1 MSQRKVCV
9 VVNSR
14 ANYGRI
20 KSFLRAASDHP
31 GLKLQLVVGASALLH
46 RFGKVIDIIRGDG
59 FEPQAVVHSIVDGE
73 TPVTMAKSVGLGTIE
88 LATHFDALKPD
99 VVLTVADRFE
109 TIATAIAAS
118 YMNIPVAHTQG
129 GEVTGSIDE
138 NVRHAITKLSHVHF
152 PATER
157 AREFLLRMGERE
169 DTIFVTGCPSIDV
182 LVENDLALPA
192 DIFARNRGVGADLDV
207 SKPYVMVLQHP
218 VTTEYGEGL
227 TQIEATLKA
236 VDRVGRQG
244 MQVIWLWP
252 NADAGSDDVAKGLRV
267 FRENNNPTYLHL
279 YRNFSPEDYARL
291 LNNAVCMIGNSS
303 SGLREAAFLGTPS
316 VNIGSRQRG
325 RDRARNVIDVPHN
338 ADDIYRAIERQIAN
352 GRYPRSLMFGD
363 GKLRQAHRRYAFPY
377 PARSREIAELS
388 TIARVHGRRRC
399 PNRVQVASARSMN
412 RSSATTKRSP
422 DLYFAAVALGRFY
435 A

>member
-138 NVRHAITKLSHVHF
+138 NVRHAITKLSHIHF

-236 VDRVGRQG
+236 VDRIGRQG

-325 RDRARNVIDVPHN
+325 RDRARNVIDVPHD

-363 GKLRQAHRRYAFPY
+363 GSSGKRIADILATAPLRLEKTLSYLDAEDERPSVKLR
-377 PARSREIAELS
+377 SM
-388 TIARVHGRRRC
+388 HG
-399 PNRVQVASARSMN
+399 
-412 RSSATTKRSP
+412 
-422 DLYFAAVALGRFY
+422 
-435 A
+435 

>member
-20 KSFLRAASDHP
+20 KSFLRAAMDHP
-31 GLKLQLVVGASALLH
+31 DLELQLIVGASALLY
-46 RFGKVIDIIRGDG
+46 RFGSAIDIIRGDG
-59 FEPQAVVHSIVDGE
+59 FEPQAIVHSVVDGE

-88 LATHFDALKPD
+88 LATHFEALKPD

-138 NVRHAITKLSHVHF
+138 NVRHAITKLSHIHF

-157 AREFLLRMGERE
+157 AREFLLRMGERP
-169 DTIFVTGCPSIDV
+169 DTIHVAGCPSIDV
-182 LVENDLALPA
+182 LVENDLALPK
-192 DIFARNRGVGADLDV
+192 DIFARNKGVGADLDI
-207 SKPYVMVLQHP
+207 SKPYVMVMQHP

-236 VDRVGRQG
+236 VDRIGRQG

-267 FRENNNPTYLHL
+267 FRENNDPDYLHL
-279 YRNFSPEDYARL
+279 YRNFSHEDYARL

-303 SGLREAAFLGTPS
+303 SGLREAAYLGTPS
-316 VNIGSRQRG
+316 VNIGTRQRG
-325 RDRARNVIDVPHN
+325 RDRAQNVIDAPHN
-338 ADDIYRAIERQIAN
+338 AEAIYRAIERQVAH

-363 GKLRQAHRRYAFPY
+363 GSSGKR
-377 PARSREIAELS
+377 IADILATASLQLEKSLS
-388 TIARVHGRRRC
+388 YLDMPEERPSARVK
-399 PNRVQVASARSMN
+399 RVN
-412 RSSATTKRSP
+412 
-422 DLYFAAVALGRFY
+422 L
-435 A
+435 

>member
-1 MSQRKVCV
+1 VIVSQRKVCV

-20 KSFLRAASDHP
+20 KSFLRAAMDHP
-31 GLKLQLVVGASALLH
+31 DLELQLIVGASALLY
-46 RFGKVIDIIRGDG
+46 RFGSAIDIIRGDG
-59 FEPQAVVHSIVDGE
+59 FEPQAIVHSVVDGE

-88 LATHFDALKPD
+88 LATHFEALKPD

-138 NVRHAITKLSHVHF
+138 NVRHAITKLSHIHF
-152 PATER
+152 PATDR
-157 AREFLLRMGERE
+157 AREFLLRMGERP
-169 DTIFVTGCPSIDV
+169 DTIHVTGCPSIDV
-182 LVENDLALPA
+182 LVENDLALPK
-192 DIFARNRGVGADLDV
+192 DIFARNKGVGADLDV
-207 SKPYVMVLQHP
+207 SKPYVMVMQHP

-236 VDRVGRQG
+236 VDRIGRQG

-267 FRENNNPTYLHL
+267 FRENNDPDYLHL

-303 SGLREAAFLGTPS
+303 SGLREAAYLGTPS
-316 VNIGSRQRG
+316 VNIGTRQRG
-325 RDRARNVIDVPHN
+325 RDRAQNVVDAPHN
-338 ADDIYRAIERQIAN
+338 AEAIYRAIERQVAH

-363 GKLRQAHRRYAFPY
+363 GSSGKR
-377 PARSREIAELS
+377 IADILATATLQLEKSLS
-388 TIARVHGRRRC
+388 YLDMPEERPSARVK
-399 PNRVQVASARSMN
+399 RVN
-412 RSSATTKRSP
+412 
-422 DLYFAAVALGRFY
+422 L
-435 A
+435 

>member
-20 KSFLRAASDHP
+20 KSFLRAAMDHP
-31 GLKLQLVVGASALLH
+31 DLELQLIVGASALLY
-46 RFGKVIDIIRGDG
+46 RFGSAIDIIRGDG
-59 FEPQAVVHSIVDGE
+59 FEPQAIVHSVVDGE

-88 LATHFDALKPD
+88 LATHFEALKPD

-138 NVRHAITKLSHVHF
+138 NVRHAITKLSHIHF
-152 PATER
+152 PATDR
-157 AREFLLRMGERE
+157 AREFLLRMGERP
-169 DTIFVTGCPSIDV
+169 DTIHVTGCPSIDV
-182 LVENDLALPA
+182 LVENDLALPK
-192 DIFARNRGVGADLDV
+192 DIFARNKGVGADLDV
-207 SKPYVMVLQHP
+207 SKPYVMVMQHP

-236 VDRVGRQG
+236 VDRIGRQG

-267 FRENNNPTYLHL
+267 FRENNDPDYLHL

-303 SGLREAAFLGTPS
+303 SGLREAAYLGTPS
-316 VNIGSRQRG
+316 VNIGTRQRG
-325 RDRARNVIDVPHN
+325 RDRAQNVVDAPHN
-338 ADDIYRAIERQIAN
+338 AEAIYRAIERQVAH

-363 GKLRQAHRRYAFPY
+363 GSSGKR
-377 PARSREIAELS
+377 IADILATATLQLEKSLS
-388 TIARVHGRRRC
+388 YLDMPEERPSARVK
-399 PNRVQVASARSMN
+399 RVN
-412 RSSATTKRSP
+412 
-422 DLYFAAVALGRFY
+422 L
-435 A
+435 

>member
-1 MSQRKVCV
+1 VIVSQRKVCV

-20 KSFLRAASDHP
+20 KSFLRAAMDHP
-31 GLKLQLVVGASALLH
+31 DLELQLIVGASALLY
-46 RFGKVIDIIRGDG
+46 RFGSAIDIIRGDG
-59 FEPQAVVHSIVDGE
+59 FEPQAIVHSVVDGE

-88 LATHFDALKPD
+88 LATHFEALKPD

-138 NVRHAITKLSHVHF
+138 NVRHAITKLSHIHF
-152 PATER
+152 PATQR
-157 AREFLLRMGERE
+157 AREFLLRMGERP
-169 DTIFVTGCPSIDV
+169 DTIHVTGCPSIDV
-182 LVENDLALPA
+182 LVENDLALPK
-192 DIFARNRGVGADLDV
+192 DIFARNKGVGADLDV
-207 SKPYVMVLQHP
+207 SKPYVMVMQHP

-236 VDRVGRQG
+236 VDRIGRQG

-267 FRENNNPTYLHL
+267 FRENNDPDYLHL

-303 SGLREAAFLGTPS
+303 SGLREAAYLGTPS
-316 VNIGSRQRG
+316 VNIGTRQRG
-325 RDRARNVIDVPHN
+325 RDRAQNVIDTPHN
-338 ADDIYRAIERQIAN
+338 AEAIYRAIERQVAH
-352 GRYPRSLMFGD
+352 GRYPNSLMFGD
-363 GKLRQAHRRYAFPY
+363 GSSGKR
-377 PARSREIAELS
+377 IADILATASLQLEKSLS
-388 TIARVHGRRRC
+388 YLDMPEERPSARVK
-399 PNRVQVASARSMN
+399 RVN
-412 RSSATTKRSP
+412 
-422 DLYFAAVALGRFY
+422 L
-435 A
+435 

>member
-20 KSFLRAASDHP
+20 KSFLRAAMDHP
-31 GLKLQLVVGASALLH
+31 DLELQLIVGASALLY
-46 RFGKVIDIIRGDG
+46 RFGSAIDIIRGDG
-59 FEPQAVVHSIVDGE
+59 FEPQAIVHSVVDGE

-88 LATHFDALKPD
+88 LATHFEALKPD

-138 NVRHAITKLSHVHF
+138 NVRHAITKLSHIHF

-157 AREFLLRMGERE
+157 AREFLLRMGERP
-169 DTIFVTGCPSIDV
+169 DTIHVTGCPSIDV
-182 LVENDLALPA
+182 LVENDLALPK
-192 DIFARNRGVGADLDV
+192 DIFARNKGVGADLDV
-207 SKPYVMVLQHP
+207 SKPYLMVMQHP

-236 VDRVGRQG
+236 VDRIGRQG

-267 FRENNNPTYLHL
+267 FRENNDPDYLHL

-303 SGLREAAFLGTPS
+303 SGLREAAYLGTPS
-316 VNIGSRQRG
+316 VNIGTRQRG
-325 RDRARNVIDVPHN
+325 RDRAQNVIDAPHN
-338 ADDIYRAIERQIAN
+338 AEAIYRAIERQVAH

-363 GKLRQAHRRYAFPY
+363 GSSGKR
-377 PARSREIAELS
+377 IADILATATLQLEKSLS
-388 TIARVHGRRRC
+388 YLDMPEERPSARVK
-399 PNRVQVASARSMN
+399 RVN
-412 RSSATTKRSP
+412 
-422 DLYFAAVALGRFY
+422 L
-435 A
+435 

>member
-1 MSQRKVCV
+1 VSQRKVCV

-46 RFGKVIDIIRGDG
+46 RFGRVIDIIRGDG

-88 LATHFDALKPD
+88 LATHFEALKPD

-138 NVRHAITKLSHVHF
+138 NVRHAITKLSHIHF

-157 AREFLLRMGERE
+157 AREFLLCMGERE

-192 DIFARNRGVGADLDV
+192 DIFMRNTGVGADLDV

-338 ADDIYRAIERQIAN
+338 AEDIYRAIELQIAN

-363 GKLRQAHRRYAFPY
+363 GSSGKRIADILAQASLRLEKTLSYLDAEDEMPSAKLR
-377 PARSREIAELS
+377 SM
-388 TIARVHGRRRC
+388 HG
-399 PNRVQVASARSMN
+399 
-412 RSSATTKRSP
+412 
-422 DLYFAAVALGRFY
+422 
-435 A
+435 